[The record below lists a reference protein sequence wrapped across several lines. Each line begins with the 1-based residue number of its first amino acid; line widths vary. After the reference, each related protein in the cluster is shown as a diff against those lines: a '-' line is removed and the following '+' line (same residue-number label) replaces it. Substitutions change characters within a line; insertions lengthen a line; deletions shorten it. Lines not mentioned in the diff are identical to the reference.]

1 MVKEVE
7 NKTDQQIEDK
17 KKRKSKTKN
26 LLNVKPKKDKPKT
39 ERVKGLKE
47 LIETDTNAR
56 NKKKKK
62 IHQTFIEDFSTYET
76 DKVVFRIMF
85 DDQQYKDIVKHYPT
99 TIRFSKYGKIGCKT
113 KMITGEWMKFINIIT
128 DQKDLIFVLKPLDL
142 DTIDRM
148 KLEESLE
155 ETALL

>member
-1 MVKEVE
+1 MVEEMEQQVE
-7 NKTDQQIEDK
+7 EK

-26 LLNVKPKKDKPKT
+26 LLKTKQKKDKPKT

-56 NKKKKK
+56 NKKKKR

-113 KMITGEWMKFINIIT
+113 KMITGEWMEFIDIIT
-128 DQKDLIFVLKPLDL
+128 DQKDLIFVLKPLDP

-148 KLEESLE
+148 KLEKSLE
-155 ETALL
+155 ETALI

>member
-1 MVKEVE
+1 MVEEMENGMEQQVE
-7 NKTDQQIEDK
+7 EK

-26 LLNVKPKKDKPKT
+26 LLKTKQKKDKPKT

-56 NKKKKK
+56 NKRKKK

-76 DKVVFRIMF
+76 DKVIYRIMF
-85 DDQQYKDIVKHYPT
+85 GENQYKDIIKNYPT
-99 TIRFSKYGKIGCKT
+99 SLRFNKFGKIGCKT
-113 KMITGEWMKFINIIT
+113 KMITGEWMEFIDIIT
-128 DQKDLIFVLKPLDL
+128 DQKDLIFVLKPLDP

-148 KLEESLE
+148 KLEKSLE
-155 ETALL
+155 ETALI